1 MFLPVLGFLGISLL
15 GWLVIGGAA
24 TAATTIYSAEVQK
37 KEAEKAR
44 EAVTAAESRRQKLAE
59 LEAGEYVALT
69 EKQMKI
75 QAMQSQTKTL
85 VELIDRQDQ
94 AAAPQIYTL
103 PAAQKTNPLDRINA
117 AIDDFIKGRG

>member
-1 MFLPVLGFLGISLL
+1 MFMPVLGFLGIAL
-15 GWLVIGGAA
+15 GWWILAGVA
-24 TAATTIYSAEVQK
+24 AATTVVSAEVQR
-37 KEAEKAR
+37 KEASKAR
-44 EAVTAAESRRQKLAE
+44 SAQVALEKKRQKQLE

-103 PAAQKTNPLDRINA
+103 PTAQKTNPLDRINA
-117 AIDDFIKGRG
+117 AIDDLIKGRG